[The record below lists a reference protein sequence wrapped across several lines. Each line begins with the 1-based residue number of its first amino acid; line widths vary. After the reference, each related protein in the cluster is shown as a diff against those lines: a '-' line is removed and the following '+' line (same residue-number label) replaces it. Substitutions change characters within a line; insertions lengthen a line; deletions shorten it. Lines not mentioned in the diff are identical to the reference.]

1 MEENLMHQAM
11 NKIYTLLCNNQ
22 STVEGFV
29 FLLND
34 AHGEHQKKLQYQK
47 HAGDTWCIWSNSTV
61 KRKEQEF
68 TSKMSTSF

>member
-1 MEENLMHQAM
+1 MHQAM
-11 NKIYTLLCNNQ
+11 NKIYTLLCNNE

-47 HAGDTWCIWSNSTV
+47 HAGDT
-61 KRKEQEF
+61 
-68 TSKMSTSF
+68 